1 MMPITPNMM
10 LLSRSSSNS
19 PPMVYSSDDRFC
31 ASLSFVAQVE
41 KEWWDR
47 WIKIVLPTLF
57 SYKKWKMKVKNLE
70 VHPSADGLV
79 RQVTVGFRK
88 KNPRE
93 SSAVYKSKP
102 LLQEKVAVH
111 RLHRLQLVDE
121 DLHQVGDAVKV

>member
-1 MMPITPNMM
+1 
-10 LLSRSSSNS
+10 
-19 PPMVYSSDDRFC
+19 
-31 ASLSFVAQVE
+31 
-41 KEWWDR
+41 
-47 WIKIVLPTLF
+47 
-57 SYKKWKMKVKNLE
+57 MKVKNLEVGEIVLLKYPGQFKDDYTIAKIIE